1 MGARWLGKADDLP
14 AFAPACKEP
23 IVVRMRAL
31 LLATCLATA
40 GLALAACGLPAP
52 TGDSGIEGQ
61 VTIGPTCPVERVD
74 QPCPDK
80 PFQAE
85 VTVESAANGRE
96 VLRFTSG
103 TDGRFRVALA
113 PGTYRLVPRSPQGG
127 ALPRAEPLDV
137 TVPQGQY
144 VTADIRFDSGIR

>member
-1 MGARWLGKADDLP
+1 M
-14 AFAPACKEP
+14 
-23 IVVRMRAL
+23 VRMRVL
-31 LLATCLATA
+31 LLAICFAAA
-40 GLALAACGLPAP
+40 GLVPAACGAPAA

-61 VTIGPTCPVERVD
+61 VTIGPMCPVERVD

-96 VLRFTSG
+96 MLRFTSG
-103 TDGRFRVALA
+103 ADGRFRVALA

-127 ALPRAEPLDV
+127 ALPRAEPLEV
-137 TVPQGQY
+137 SVPQGQY
-144 VTADIRFDSGIR
+144 ETVDIRFDSGIR